1 MFPETFRIE
10 VMAVLCVKAAALT
23 LIYRFNKTVFQ
34 TSGCASQHIR
44 RQNSVQSAISTIPP

>member
-23 LIYRFNKTVFQ
+23 LIYQFNKIAFQ
-34 TSGCASQHIR
+34 TSGCASQHVR
-44 RQNSVQSAISTIPP
+44 RQNPLQSAISTIPP